1 MFSFLKSVYHNNFSF
16 VSALDRLKYRLRKN
30 HKLVKRLG
38 KLPCAIEMGTKIQ
51 GLILIKQLFIIGSL
65 LGLSLESLATSTVTP
80 AIEPTKMQ
88 SVTTRKLVEM
98 LSSRHYRK
106 QLVDDSLSEAFLEKY
121 LDSLDPARMFFLAS
135 DIEEFSKQKHRFDD
149 DFKAGDLTYGFT
161 IYERYRH
168 RLIKRLDDV
177 VSTLSDE
184 KKIFD
189 FTKDELVELDRE
201 TSPWP
206 KTAKE
211 ADELW
216 DKRLRLSILNQK
228 LSGKEPEKARETLL
242 KRYQNQLKRTSQQ
255 SSADVYESLI
265 NSLTLLYDPHTN
277 YFSPR
282 TSENFNINMSLSLE
296 GIGAVLQTEDEHT
309 KVVRLV
315 AGGPAHKQGQ
325 LKPSDRIVGVGQG
338 TKDEIT
344 DVVGLRLD
352 EVVDKIR
359 GKKGSIVRLEIL
371 DENDVSKIIAIK
383 RDQVKLEDQAAQK
396 AILEI
401 NDNGIKHKVGVID
414 IPAFY
419 IDFKAARAGDPN
431 YRSTTRDVARLVSE
445 LKSEGVSGIVLDL
458 RNNGGGSLQE
468 ATQLTDLFI
477 NQGPVVQIR
486 SSDGRIARDHRAYSS
501 ALYSGPMVVLI
512 NRLSASASEIFAGA
526 IQDYKRGLVVG
537 TPSFGKGTVQLLTR
551 MPEGELK
558 LTESK
563 FYRVS
568 GESTQHRGVVPD
580 IYMPVIVNHDDV
592 GESAYD
598 NALPWDT
605 IHAAAHARYF
615 DFSKILPQ
623 INHNHEARIQYNPDF
638 IFIKEQF
645 ALNNKNSERTHVSL
659 NKKTREAEKS
669 AMEAEA
675 LAVENKRRKAKK
687 LPVFATVQDYKDYQE
702 NKEKERDANY
712 GSKDSQIDVVDDALL
727 TEAGHVLIDLANAL
741 SSHKVA
747 IQAPLQKKR

>member
-1 MFSFLKSVYHNNFSF
+1 M
-16 VSALDRLKYRLRKN
+16 
-30 HKLVKRLG
+30 
-38 KLPCAIEMGTKIQ
+38 
-51 GLILIKQLFIIGSL
+51 
-65 LGLSLESLATSTVTP
+65 GLSLDCLAVTAEK

-88 SVTTRKLVEM
+88 SVTTKKLVEM
-98 LSSRHYRK
+98 LSSRHYRE
-106 QLVDDSLSEAFLEKY
+106 QAVDDALSQAFLEKY
-121 LDSLDPARMFFLAS
+121 LASLDPARMFFLAA
-135 DIEEFSKQKHRFDD
+135 DVEEFLKHKNKFDD
-149 DFKAGDLTYGFT
+149 DFKSGDLAYGFT
-161 IYERYRH
+161 IYERYRQ
-168 RLIKRLDDV
+168 RLTDRLEKV
-177 VSTLSDE
+177 VAALSDP
-184 KKIFD
+184 KVKFSFD
-189 FTKDELVELDRE
+189 KDELVEIDRE
-201 TSPWP
+201 KSPWP
-206 KTAKE
+206 ITAKE
-211 ADELW
+211 ANELW
-216 DKRLRLSILNQK
+216 DKRLRLSLLNQK

-242 KRYQNQLKRTSQQ
+242 KRYQNQLKRVAQQ
-255 SSADVYESLI
+255 SAADVYESMI

-296 GIGAVLQTEDEHT
+296 GIGAVLQSEDEHT

-325 LKPSDRIVGVGQG
+325 LKPTDRIVGVGQG
-338 TKDEIT
+338 DKGEVV
-344 DVVGLRLD
+344 DVVGWRLD
-352 EVVDKIR
+352 EVVDLIR
-359 GKKGSIVRLEIL
+359 GKKGTIVRLEVL
-371 DENDVSKIIAIK
+371 TEKDESRFVSIK

-396 AILEI
+396 AILDVTE
-401 NDNGIKHKVGVID
+401 NGKTHKVGVID

-445 LKSEGVSGIVLDL
+445 LKADGVEGIVLDL

-477 NQGPVVQIR
+477 DQGPVVQIR
-486 SSDGRIARDHRAYSS
+486 SSDGRVARDHRAYSS
-501 ALYSGPMVVLI
+501 ALYSGPLVVLI

-526 IQDYKRGLVVG
+526 IQDYQRGLVVG
-537 TPSFGKGTVQLLTR
+537 SQSFGKGTVQLLTR

-580 IYMPVIVNHDDV
+580 IHLPIIVNHDDV

-615 DFSKILPQ
+615 DFSNILPSLTKK
-623 INHNHEARIQYNPDF
+623 HNERIKDNPDF

-645 ALNNKNSERTHVSL
+645 ALSNKNSERTHISL
-659 NKKTREAEKS
+659 NEKTRNQEKK
-669 AMEAEA
+669 AVEEEA
-675 LAVENKRRKAKK
+675 LAIENKRRIAKK
-687 LPVFATVQDYKDYQE
+687 ETPFKDVQAYKDFQE
-702 NKEKERDANY
+702 AEEKERDANY
-712 GSKDSQIDVVDDALL
+712 GSKDSQIDVKDDALL
-727 TEAGHVLIDLANAL
+727 TEAGFILLDLATAL
-741 SSHKVA
+741 YSEAVA
-747 IQAPLQKKR
+747 IRTPLQKKKQ

>member
-1 MFSFLKSVYHNNFSF
+1 M
-16 VSALDRLKYRLRKN
+16 
-30 HKLVKRLG
+30 
-38 KLPCAIEMGTKIQ
+38 
-51 GLILIKQLFIIGSL
+51 IKQLFVTGCL
-65 LGLSLESLATSTVTP
+65 LGLSIQALAIPTTAPT
-80 AIEPTKMQ
+80 IEPTKMQ

-98 LSSRHYRK
+98 LSSRHYRN
-106 QLVDDSLSEAFLEKY
+106 LVVDDALSEAFLDKY
-121 LDSLDPARMFFLAS
+121 LSSLDPARMFFLAA
-135 DIEEFSKQKHRFDD
+135 DIAEFTKHKHQFDN
-149 DFKAGDLTYGFT
+149 DFKSGDLAYGFS
-161 IYERYRH
+161 IYDRYRQ
-168 RLIKRLDDV
+168 RLTGRLESVIRILED
-177 VSTLSDE
+177 
-184 KKIFD
+184 KKHLFD
-189 FTKDELVELDRE
+189 FTKDEMVELDRE
-201 TSPWP
+201 ESPWP
-206 KTAKE
+206 KTLAE

-242 KRYQNQLKRTSQQ
+242 KRYQNQLKRIAQQ
-255 SSADVYESLI
+255 TGADVYESLI

-296 GIGAVLQTEDEHT
+296 GIGAVLQSEDEHT
-309 KVVRLV
+309 KIVRLV

-325 LKPSDRIVGVGQG
+325 LKPADKIVGVGQG
-338 TKDEIT
+338 EKGEIT
-344 DVVGLRLD
+344 DVIGWRLD

-359 GKKGSIVRLEIL
+359 GKKGSIVRLEVL
-371 DENDVSKIIAIK
+371 DEDDTTRVIAIK

-401 NDNGIKHKVGVID
+401 DDNGVKRKVGVID

-431 YRSTTRDVARLVSE
+431 YRSTTRDVARLVTE
-445 LKSEGVSGIVLDL
+445 LKNEGVNGIVLDL
-458 RNNGGGSLQE
+458 RSNGGGSLQE

-486 SSDGRIARDHRAYSS
+486 SSDGRVARDHRAYSS
-501 ALYSGPMVVLI
+501 ALYSGPMAVLI

-526 IQDYKRGLVVG
+526 IQDYQRGLVVG

-580 IYMPVIVNHDDV
+580 ITMPAIVNHDEV
-592 GESAYD
+592 GESAYE

-615 DFSKILPQ
+615 DFSKIMPTLTK
-623 INHNHEARIQYNPDF
+623 NHEARIKDNPDF

-645 ALNNKNSERTHVSL
+645 ALSSKNAERTHVSL
-659 NKKTREAEKS
+659 NKKTREAEK
-669 AMEAEA
+669 ADMEAQA
-675 LAVENKRRKAKK
+675 LAIENKRRIAKK
-687 LPVFATVQDYKDYQE
+687 EKPFANIQAYKDDQE
-702 NKEKERDANY
+702 NKEEERNANY
-712 GSKDSQIDVVDDALL
+712 GSKDSQIDIKDDAML
-727 TEAGHVLIDLANAL
+727 TETGYILVDLANAL
-741 SSHKVA
+741 SSDMVA
-747 IQAPLQKKR
+747 LQAPLHKKR

>member
-1 MFSFLKSVYHNNFSF
+1 
-16 VSALDRLKYRLRKN
+16 
-30 HKLVKRLG
+30 
-38 KLPCAIEMGTKIQ
+38 
-51 GLILIKQLFIIGSL
+51 
-65 LGLSLESLATSTVTP
+65 
-80 AIEPTKMQ
+80 MQ

-98 LSSRHYRK
+98 LSSRHYRNL
-106 QLVDDSLSEAFLEKY
+106 LVDDALSEAFLDKY
-121 LDSLDPARMFFLAS
+121 LSSLDPARMLFLAA
-135 DIEEFSKQKHRFDD
+135 DIEEFTKHKHQFDN
-149 DFKAGDLTYGFT
+149 DFKSGDLAYGFS
-161 IYERYRH
+161 IYERYRQ
-168 RLIKRLDDV
+168 RLTGRLESVISILED
-177 VSTLSDE
+177 
-184 KKIFD
+184 KKHLFD

-201 TSPWP
+201 ESPWP
-206 KTAKE
+206 KTLAE

-242 KRYQNQLKRTSQQ
+242 KRYQNQLKRIAQQ
-255 SSADVYESLI
+255 SGADVYESLI

-296 GIGAVLQTEDEHT
+296 GIGAVLQSEDEHT
-309 KVVRLV
+309 KIVRLV

-325 LKPSDRIVGVGQG
+325 LKPADKIVGVGQG
-338 TKDEIT
+338 EKGDIT
-344 DVVGLRLD
+344 DVIGWRLD

-359 GKKGSIVRLEIL
+359 GKKGSIVRLEVL
-371 DENDVSKIIAIK
+371 DEDDTTRVIAIK

-396 AILEI
+396 AILEV
-401 NDNGIKHKVGVID
+401 NNNGVKQKIGVID

-431 YRSTTRDVARLVSE
+431 YRSTTRDVARLVTE
-445 LKSEGVSGIVLDL
+445 LKNEGVNGIVLDL
-458 RNNGGGSLQE
+458 RSNGGGSLQE

-486 SSDGRIARDHRAYSS
+486 SSDGRVARDHRAYSS
-501 ALYSGPMVVLI
+501 ALYSGPMAVLI

-526 IQDYKRGLVVG
+526 IQDYQRGLVVG

-580 IYMPVIVNHDDV
+580 IKMPAIVNHDDV
-592 GESAYD
+592 GESAYE

-615 DFSKILPQ
+615 DFSKIMPTLTK
-623 INHNHEARIQYNPDF
+623 NHEARIKDNPDF

-645 ALNNKNSERTHVSL
+645 ALSSKNAERTHVSL
-659 NKKTREAEKS
+659 NKKIRETEK
-669 AMEAEA
+669 ADMEAQA
-675 LAVENKRRKAKK
+675 LAIENKRRIAKK
-687 LPVFATVQDYKDYQE
+687 EKPFANIQAYKDDQE

-712 GSKDSQIDVVDDALL
+712 GSKDSQIDVKDDAML
-727 TEAGHVLIDLANAL
+727 TETGYILVDLANAL
-741 SSHKVA
+741 SSDMVA
-747 IQAPLQKKR
+747 LQAPLLKKR

>member
-1 MFSFLKSVYHNNFSF
+1 ML
-16 VSALDRLKYRLRKN
+16 
-30 HKLVKRLG
+30 
-38 KLPCAIEMGTKIQ
+38 
-51 GLILIKQLFIIGSL
+51 KQLIVTGCL
-65 LGLSLESLATSTVTP
+65 MGLNLDCLAITAEK

-88 SVTTRKLVEM
+88 SVTTKKLVEM
-98 LSSRHYRK
+98 LSSRHYRE
-106 QLVDDSLSEAFLEKY
+106 QAVDDALSQAFLEKY
-121 LDSLDPARMFFLAS
+121 LASLDPARMFFLAA
-135 DIEEFSKQKHRFDD
+135 DVEEFLKHKNKFDD
-149 DFKAGDLTYGFT
+149 DFKSGDLTYGFT
-161 IYERYRH
+161 IYERYRQ
-168 RLIKRLDDV
+168 RLTDRLEKV
-177 VSTLSDE
+177 VAALSDP
-184 KKIFD
+184 KVKFSFD
-189 FTKDELVELDRE
+189 KEELVEIDRE
-201 TSPWP
+201 KSPWP
-206 KTAKE
+206 TTAKE
-211 ADELW
+211 ANELW
-216 DKRLRLSILNQK
+216 DKRLRLSLLNQK

-242 KRYQNQLKRTSQQ
+242 KRYQNQLKRVAQQ
-255 SSADVYESLI
+255 SAADVYESMI

-296 GIGAVLQTEDEHT
+296 GIGAVLQSEDEHT

-325 LKPSDRIVGVGQG
+325 LKPTDRIVGVGQG
-338 TKDEIT
+338 DKGEVV
-344 DVVGLRLD
+344 DVVGWRLD
-352 EVVDKIR
+352 EVVDLIR
-359 GKKGSIVRLEIL
+359 GKKGTIVKLEVL
-371 DENDVSKIIAIK
+371 TEKDESRFVSIK

-396 AILEI
+396 AILDVTE
-401 NDNGIKHKVGVID
+401 NGKTHKVGVID

-445 LKSEGVSGIVLDL
+445 LKADGVEGIVLDL

-477 NQGPVVQIR
+477 DQGPVVQIR
-486 SSDGRIARDHRAYSS
+486 SSDGRVARDHRAYSS
-501 ALYSGPMVVLI
+501 ALYSGPLVVLI

-526 IQDYKRGLVVG
+526 IQDYQRGLVVG
-537 TPSFGKGTVQLLTR
+537 SQSFGKGTVQLLTR

-580 IYMPVIVNHDDV
+580 IHLPIIVNHDDV

-615 DFSKILPQ
+615 DFSNILPSLTKK
-623 INHNHEARIQYNPDF
+623 HNARIKDNPDF

-645 ALNNKNSERTHVSL
+645 ALSNKNSERTHISL
-659 NKKTREAEKS
+659 NEKTRNQEKK
-669 AMEAEA
+669 AIEEEA
-675 LAVENKRRKAKK
+675 LAIENKRRIAKK
-687 LPVFATVQDYKDYQE
+687 ETPFKDVQAYKDFQE
-702 NKEKERDANY
+702 AEEKERDANY
-712 GSKDSQIDVVDDALL
+712 GSKDSQIDVKDDALL
-727 TEAGHVLIDLANAL
+727 TEAGFILLDLATAL
-741 SSHKVA
+741 YSEA
-747 IQAPLQKKR
+747 IAIRTPLQKKKQ

>member
-1 MFSFLKSVYHNNFSF
+1 MGLN
-16 VSALDRLKYRLRKN
+16 LDCL
-30 HKLVKRLG
+30 
-38 KLPCAIEMGTKIQ
+38 AITAEK
-51 GLILIKQLFIIGSL
+51 
-65 LGLSLESLATSTVTP
+65 

-88 SVTTRKLVEM
+88 SVTTKKLVEM
-98 LSSRHYRK
+98 LSSRHYRE
-106 QLVDDSLSEAFLEKY
+106 QAVDDALSQAFLEKY
-121 LDSLDPARMFFLAS
+121 LASLDPARMFFLAA
-135 DIEEFSKQKHRFDD
+135 DVEEFLKHKNKFDD
-149 DFKAGDLTYGFT
+149 DFKSGDLTYGFT
-161 IYERYRH
+161 IYERYRQ
-168 RLIKRLDDV
+168 RLTDRLEKV
-177 VSTLSDE
+177 VAALSDP
-184 KKIFD
+184 KVKFSFD
-189 FTKDELVELDRE
+189 KEELVEIDRE
-201 TSPWP
+201 KSPWP
-206 KTAKE
+206 TTAKE
-211 ADELW
+211 ANELW
-216 DKRLRLSILNQK
+216 DKRLRLSLLNQK

-242 KRYQNQLKRTSQQ
+242 KRYQNQLKRVAQQ
-255 SSADVYESLI
+255 SAADVYESMI

-296 GIGAVLQTEDEHT
+296 GIGAVLQSEDEHT

-325 LKPSDRIVGVGQG
+325 LKPTDRIVGVGQG
-338 TKDEIT
+338 DKGEVV
-344 DVVGLRLD
+344 DVVGWRLD
-352 EVVDKIR
+352 EVVDLIR
-359 GKKGSIVRLEIL
+359 GKKGTIVKLEVL
-371 DENDVSKIIAIK
+371 TEKDESRFVSIK

-396 AILEI
+396 AILDVTE
-401 NDNGIKHKVGVID
+401 NGKTHKVGVID

-445 LKSEGVSGIVLDL
+445 LKADGVEGIVLDL

-477 NQGPVVQIR
+477 DQGPVVQIR
-486 SSDGRIARDHRAYSS
+486 SSDGRVARDHRAYSS
-501 ALYSGPMVVLI
+501 ALYSGPLVVLI

-526 IQDYKRGLVVG
+526 IQDYQRGLVVG
-537 TPSFGKGTVQLLTR
+537 SQSFGKGTVQLLTR

-580 IYMPVIVNHDDV
+580 IHLPIIVNHDDV

-615 DFSKILPQ
+615 DFSNILPSLTKK
-623 INHNHEARIQYNPDF
+623 HNARIKDNPDF

-645 ALNNKNSERTHVSL
+645 ALSNKNSERTHISL
-659 NKKTREAEKS
+659 NEKTRNQEKK
-669 AMEAEA
+669 AIEEEA
-675 LAVENKRRKAKK
+675 LAIENKRRIAKK
-687 LPVFATVQDYKDYQE
+687 ETPFKDVQAYKDFQE
-702 NKEKERDANY
+702 AEEKERDANY
-712 GSKDSQIDVVDDALL
+712 GSKDSQIDVKDDALL
-727 TEAGHVLIDLANAL
+727 TEAGFILLDLATAL
-741 SSHKVA
+741 YSEA
-747 IQAPLQKKR
+747 IAIRTPLQKKKQ

>member
-1 MFSFLKSVYHNNFSF
+1 MGLN
-16 VSALDRLKYRLRKN
+16 LD
-30 HKLVKRLG
+30 
-38 KLPCAIEMGTKIQ
+38 C
-51 GLILIKQLFIIGSL
+51 
-65 LGLSLESLATSTVTP
+65 LAVTAEK

-88 SVTTRKLVEM
+88 SVTTKKLVEM
-98 LSSRHYRK
+98 LSSRHYRE
-106 QLVDDSLSEAFLEKY
+106 QAVDDALSQAFLEKY
-121 LDSLDPARMFFLAS
+121 LASLDPARMFFLAA
-135 DIEEFSKQKHRFDD
+135 DVEEFLKHKNKFDD
-149 DFKAGDLTYGFT
+149 DFKSGDLAYGFT
-161 IYERYRH
+161 IYERYRQ
-168 RLIKRLDDV
+168 RLTDRLEKV
-177 VSTLSDE
+177 VAALSDP
-184 KKIFD
+184 KVKFSFD
-189 FTKDELVELDRE
+189 KDELVEIDRE
-201 TSPWP
+201 KSPWP
-206 KTAKE
+206 ITAKE
-211 ADELW
+211 ANELW
-216 DKRLRLSILNQK
+216 DKRLRLSLLNQK

-242 KRYQNQLKRTSQQ
+242 KRYQNQLKRVAQQ
-255 SSADVYESLI
+255 SAADVYESMI

-296 GIGAVLQTEDEHT
+296 GIGAVLQSEDEHT

-325 LKPSDRIVGVGQG
+325 LKPTDRIVGVGQG
-338 TKDEIT
+338 DKGEVV
-344 DVVGLRLD
+344 DVVGWRLD
-352 EVVDKIR
+352 EVVDLIR
-359 GKKGSIVRLEIL
+359 GKKGTIVRLEVL
-371 DENDVSKIIAIK
+371 TEKDESRFVSIK

-396 AILEI
+396 AILDVTE
-401 NDNGIKHKVGVID
+401 NGKTHKVGVID

-445 LKSEGVSGIVLDL
+445 LKADGVEGIVLDL

-477 NQGPVVQIR
+477 DQGPVVQIR
-486 SSDGRIARDHRAYSS
+486 SSDGRVARDHRAYSS
-501 ALYSGPMVVLI
+501 ALYSGPLVVLI

-526 IQDYKRGLVVG
+526 IQDYQRGLVVG
-537 TPSFGKGTVQLLTR
+537 SQSFGKGTVQLLTR

-580 IYMPVIVNHDDV
+580 IHLPIIVNHDDV

-615 DFSKILPQ
+615 DFSNILPSLTKK
-623 INHNHEARIQYNPDF
+623 HNERIKDNPDF

-645 ALNNKNSERTHVSL
+645 ALSNKNSERTHISL
-659 NKKTREAEKS
+659 NEKTRNQEKK
-669 AMEAEA
+669 AVEEEA
-675 LAVENKRRKAKK
+675 LAIENKRRIAKK
-687 LPVFATVQDYKDYQE
+687 ETPFKDVQAYKDFQE
-702 NKEKERDANY
+702 AEEKERDANY
-712 GSKDSQIDVVDDALL
+712 GSKDSQIDVKDDALL
-727 TEAGHVLIDLANAL
+727 TEAGFILLDLATAL
-741 SSHKVA
+741 YSEAVA
-747 IQAPLQKKR
+747 IRTPLQKKKQ